1 MQTIQIPKE
10 YYDQII
16 AKFNLGDK
24 SEEEREQVFTKLNE
38 LLFKNIMLRV
48 VEELNDNDA
57 DKLNDLMGG
66 GGFNNPQ
73 VFDFMEEKLPNLDE
87 LVADE
92 INNFRMNIGL

>member
-16 AKFNLGDK
+16 AKFDLADK
-24 SEEEREQVFTKLNE
+24 SEEEREQVFAKLNE
-38 LLFKNIMLRV
+38 LLFKNIMLRI
-48 VEELNDNDA
+48 VEELNDDDA
-57 DKLNDLMGG
+57 DKLNDLMGD